1 MKKNN
6 VFKEITQGLVVT
18 VVGFVLMEALLRI
31 AYFGRNWM
39 VTKIPVTYMFG
50 HDHAP
55 DSPWLDGLRIL
66 EPAKV
71 LIEKNRPNIQQR
83 YVDFSAWLIAKK
95 RKRRFCAGS
104 CPNPPIR

>member
-6 VFKEITQGLVVT
+6 VFKEIVQGLVVT

-31 AYFGRNWM
+31 ADFGRNWM
-39 VTKIPVTYMFG
+39 VTKIPGNLYVWRRPR
-50 HDHAP
+50 P

-71 LIEKNRPNIQQR
+71 LAWKNRPDIQKR
-83 YVDFSAWLIAKK
+83 YVDFFSPAHSEKEK
-95 RKRRFCAGS
+95 TGSCAGFFPS
-104 CPNPPIR
+104 LTIR